1 MSRPD
6 APRPDSSERN
16 NRRVADPTDAKE
28 DRRRGLRNTLPIEKA
43 SGGTGVRTDQTGT
56 RLPPVPVAGHRESS
70 CRVGHDLHGP
80 QPPQAVH
87 PREGRLSRLSCN
99 KCPVVDGLLA
109 GYSKRLLVSEMEAFA
124 HSLDELKGRSV
135 SCVVKFRGLDPRSI
149 KKVSHLV
156 ASRSCTD
163 APARVLCQHSPAN
176 AGKRKTRPLSLPF
189 GINKCGVSEKLFV
202 PQLRGG

>member
-1 MSRPD
+1 MADFEGSKF
-6 APRPDSSERN
+6 
-16 NRRVADPTDAKE
+16 VA
-28 DRRRGLRNTLPIEKA
+28 LN
-43 SGGTGVRTDQTGT
+43 VRFELSTSLYTF
-56 RLPPVPVAGHRESS
+56 RYRCPYLAEA
-70 CRVGHDLHGP
+70 CR
-80 QPPQAVH
+80 
-87 PREGRLSRLSCN
+87 S
-99 KCPVVDGLLA
+99 LLA
-109 GYSKRLLVSEMEAFA
+109 KRLLVSGMEVLA
-124 HSLDELKGRSV
+124 HSLGELKGRSV